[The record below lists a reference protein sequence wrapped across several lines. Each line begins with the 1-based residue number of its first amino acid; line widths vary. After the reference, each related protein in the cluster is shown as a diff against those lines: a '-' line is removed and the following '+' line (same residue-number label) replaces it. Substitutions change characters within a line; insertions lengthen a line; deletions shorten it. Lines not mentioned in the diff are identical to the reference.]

1 MKKIAFI
8 LFVILNLGRLT
19 SQTKY
24 ELNCDRELLKEAIE
38 IANQQIGTKECDC
51 RNRGEVERYLKLFD
65 AAPGTPYC
73 AAGLYYCFYNACQHL
88 KLDLKSIP
96 IPKSMLANAIFDYAK
111 LNGHKTSYI
120 PGIGDLIIWRKR
132 QSIFGHI
139 EMIKSIAKA
148 GWINTI
154 GFNTEKRIN
163 NLLFCGV
170 FEHKRNI
177 YHPLGRLAVRGLVGF
192 RLSR

>member
-1 MKKIAFI
+1 MKKLAFI
-8 LFVILNLGRLT
+8 LLIVLNFGSVN

-24 ELNCDRELLKEAIE
+24 ELNCDRELLKAAIE
-38 IANQQIGTKECDC
+38 IANEQIGTKECDC
-51 RNRGEVERYLKLFD
+51 RNRGEVEKYLKLFD
-65 AAPGTPYC
+65 AATGTPYC
-73 AAGLYYCFYNACQHL
+73 AAGIYYCFLNACL
-88 KLDLKSIP
+88 NLNMELNYIP

-111 LNGHKTSYI
+111 LNGHKSSYI
-120 PGIGDLIIWRKR
+120 PGIGDLIVWRKR

-139 EMIKSIAKA
+139 EMIKSVTKA

-154 GFNTEKRIN
+154 GFNTEKIVN
-163 NLLFCGV
+163 SHKLCGV